1 MAKLRCRLC
10 GGKLV
15 NNRCTFCGLDNSCYD
30 RDRTYQKTFSD
41 QRRVERNAE
50 RGTPAQ
56 PVQQPVQPQ
65 PVQKQP
71 VQKQPVR
78 QGSVRPAMPAKTASD
93 PRSVYRKTGAPA
105 PKKSGWIAWITIL
118 IIILCAFISFLSS
131 GGFTLPDSFGSIT
144 SDGTYSDPSGESID
158 WDPYTGVTR
167 DIPADGETY
176 ETVLGTGAY
185 KTGIHLPEGVYEIES
200 YNPNS
205 KFHLSMR
212 LNYPNGFDKKMAK
225 SDGRDLGKLGGD
237 IMIHG
242 RSGTVGCFPV
252 GDIAIEEIF
261 TICRLAPARRIP
273 EKGTAAEGVVKEGG
287 QNASQGGF
295 YPRKVAV
302 AAWRGSV
309 YRGREICNVV
319 VNPVQYDA
327 AANKARAYSK
337 ITYKVR
343 FVPKAG
349 ARAMAGAPATKPVI
363 LPADNMLGNITM
375 NGASAKAGDM
385 AVKATGVAAGD
396 DTRDYLIISVDKYAE
411 AVDRFAEWKEL
422 LGFRV
427 HKVLKGSWNS
437 DAVKA
442 EVEKA
447 YAENPALYYLLIV
460 GDHDDVP
467 GQYMEHH
474 ADDGDFSVHYTDLY
488 YGCMDGEG
496 DIRRAINSGVFYVL
510 HRDHGLVDC
519 WENPYFS
526 VKHVD
531 MLQNGDLLPVVF
543 CVNCDNGAFQADCL
557 AERFLRKQG
566 GGAVAVIAAS
576 DISYSGYNDAL
587 ACGLFDAIWPE
598 PGLRPKFPGVNSL
611 GGETPAPTYE
621 LGQILDQ
628 AQVRVSET
636 FGSPDPSVSSNEKN
650 DSFCRIVTKEI
661 YHCFGDPSMQICTEM
676 PAPFSGV
683 SVTRGNGCVT
693 VGNGG
698 ETARITFVNRRTG
711 EVVSHIAPS
720 AVYTTADFE
729 DVDVCVS
736 GHNRIPYIDAGKLTG
751 IESVQT
757 DKAAADGDE
766 PMYDL
771 SGIRLYKEPQKGIYI
786 KGHKKTV
793 AGER

>member
-1 MAKLRCRLC
+1 MVVATCAEAYARTEVSHKGGVDAPQRTVQRTDDGITVAYTFAGNAPSACNDGDGGCVWRIEGFGLRDAP
-10 GGKLV
+10 GGYATPFRV
-15 NNRCTFCGLDNSCYD
+15 DAFVVPEGCTA
-30 RDRTYQKTFSD
+30 
-41 QRRVERNAE
+41 V
-50 RGTPAQ
+50 
-56 PVQQPVQPQ
+56 V
-65 PVQKQP
+65 
-71 VQKQPVR
+71 
-78 QGSVRPAMPAKTASD
+78 
-93 PRSVYRKTGAPA
+93 
-105 PKKSGWIAWITIL
+105 
-118 IIILCAFISFLSS
+118 
-131 GGFTLPDSFGSIT
+131 
-144 SDGTYSDPSGESID
+144 
-158 WDPYTGVTR
+158 
-167 DIPADGETY
+167 
-176 ETVLGTGAY
+176 ETVDSAFVDY
-185 KTGIHLPEGVYEIES
+185 
-200 YNPNS
+200 
-205 KFHLSMR
+205 
-212 LNYPNGFDKKMAK
+212 D
-225 SDGRDLGKLGGD
+225 
-237 IMIHG
+237 
-242 RSGTVGCFPV
+242 
-252 GDIAIEEIF
+252 
-261 TICRLAPARRIP
+261 CRLAPARRIP

-488 YGCMDGEG
+488 YGCMDGECDETPDIYRGRLSVSSPEEAATVVDKIIGYEKRPPTDAGFYERGVNCADYLDNDNGVADDYEDRRYVQTAEEIRAYMLGQGKDVERVYSTNYEITPKYWNRNYFSFGEPIPEDMLKPAFAWDGNEG

-757 DKAAADGDE
+757 DKAAADGDG

>member
-1 MAKLRCRLC
+1 MVVATCAEAYARTEVSHKGGVDAPQRTLQRTDDGITVAYTFAGNAPSACNDGDGGCVWRIEGFGLRDAP
-10 GGKLV
+10 GGYATPFRV
-15 NNRCTFCGLDNSCYD
+15 DAFAVPEGCTA
-30 RDRTYQKTFSD
+30 
-41 QRRVERNAE
+41 V
-50 RGTPAQ
+50 
-56 PVQQPVQPQ
+56 V
-65 PVQKQP
+65 
-71 VQKQPVR
+71 
-78 QGSVRPAMPAKTASD
+78 
-93 PRSVYRKTGAPA
+93 
-105 PKKSGWIAWITIL
+105 
-118 IIILCAFISFLSS
+118 
-131 GGFTLPDSFGSIT
+131 
-144 SDGTYSDPSGESID
+144 
-158 WDPYTGVTR
+158 
-167 DIPADGETY
+167 
-176 ETVLGTGAY
+176 ETVDSAFVDY
-185 KTGIHLPEGVYEIES
+185 
-200 YNPNS
+200 
-205 KFHLSMR
+205 
-212 LNYPNGFDKKMAK
+212 D
-225 SDGRDLGKLGGD
+225 
-237 IMIHG
+237 
-242 RSGTVGCFPV
+242 
-252 GDIAIEEIF
+252 
-261 TICRLAPARRIP
+261 CRLAPARRIP

-437 DAVKA
+437 NEVKA

-488 YGCMDGEG
+488 YGCMDGEGDKTPDIYRGRLSVSSPEEAATVVDKIIGYEKRPPTDAGFYERGVNCADYLDNDNGVADDYEDRRYVQTAEEIRAYMLGQGKDVERVYSTNYEITPKYWNRNWFSFGEPIPEDMLKPAFAWDGNEG

-587 ACGLFDAIWPE
+587 ACGLFDAIWPV

>member
-1 MAKLRCRLC
+1 MVVATCAEAYARTEVSHKGGVDAPQRTLQRTDDGITVAYTFAGNAPSACNDGDGGCVWRIDGFGLRDAP
-10 GGKLV
+10 GGYATPFRV
-15 NNRCTFCGLDNSCYD
+15 DAFAVPEGCTA
-30 RDRTYQKTFSD
+30 
-41 QRRVERNAE
+41 V
-50 RGTPAQ
+50 
-56 PVQQPVQPQ
+56 V
-65 PVQKQP
+65 
-71 VQKQPVR
+71 
-78 QGSVRPAMPAKTASD
+78 
-93 PRSVYRKTGAPA
+93 
-105 PKKSGWIAWITIL
+105 
-118 IIILCAFISFLSS
+118 
-131 GGFTLPDSFGSIT
+131 
-144 SDGTYSDPSGESID
+144 
-158 WDPYTGVTR
+158 
-167 DIPADGETY
+167 
-176 ETVLGTGAY
+176 ETVDSAFVDY
-185 KTGIHLPEGVYEIES
+185 
-200 YNPNS
+200 
-205 KFHLSMR
+205 
-212 LNYPNGFDKKMAK
+212 D
-225 SDGRDLGKLGGD
+225 
-237 IMIHG
+237 
-242 RSGTVGCFPV
+242 
-252 GDIAIEEIF
+252 
-261 TICRLAPARRIP
+261 CRLAPARRIP

-411 AVDRFAEWKEL
+411 AVDRFAAWKEL

-427 HKVLKGSWNS
+427 HKVLKGCWNS
-437 DAVKA
+437 DEVKA

-488 YGCMDGEG
+488 YGCMDGEGDETPDIYRGRLSVSSPEEAATVVDKIIGYEKTPPTDAGFYERGVNCADYLDNDNGVADDYEDRRYVQTAEEIRAYMLGQGKDVERVYSTNYEITPKYWNRNYFSFGEPIPEDMLKPAFAWDGNEG

>member
-1 MAKLRCRLC
+1 MVVATCAEAYARTEVSHKGGVDAPQRTVQRTDDGITVAYTFTGNVPSACNAGDGGCVWRIEGFGLRDAP
-10 GGKLV
+10 GGYA
-15 NNRCTFCGLDNSCYD
+15 TPF
-30 RDRTYQKTFSD
+30 
-41 QRRVERNAE
+41 RV
-50 RGTPAQ
+50 
-56 PVQQPVQPQ
+56 
-65 PVQKQP
+65 
-71 VQKQPVR
+71 
-78 QGSVRPAMPAKTASD
+78 D
-93 PRSVYRKTGAPA
+93 
-105 PKKSGWIAWITIL
+105 
-118 IIILCAFISFLSS
+118 AFA
-131 GGFTLPDSFGSIT
+131 
-144 SDGTYSDPSGESID
+144 
-158 WDPYTGVTR
+158 V
-167 DIPADGETY
+167 
-176 ETVLGTGAY
+176 
-185 KTGIHLPEGVYEIES
+185 PEGCTAVVEVVDSAFADY
-200 YNPNS
+200 
-205 KFHLSMR
+205 
-212 LNYPNGFDKKMAK
+212 
-225 SDGRDLGKLGGD
+225 
-237 IMIHG
+237 
-242 RSGTVGCFPV
+242 GCL
-252 GDIAIEEIF
+252 
-261 TICRLAPARRIP
+261 LAPARRIP
-273 EKGTAAEGVVKEGG
+273 EKGVAPEGVVG
-287 QNASQGGF
+287 QGGELAAQDGF
-295 YPRKVAV
+295 MSRRVV
-302 AAWRGSV
+302 AAARREAV
-309 YRGREICNVV
+309 YRGQAICNVV

-327 AANKARAYSK
+327 AARTARAYTR
-337 ITYKVR
+337 ITYRVR

-349 ARAMAGAPATKPVI
+349 ARAAGDVPAAKPEI
-363 LPADNMLGNITM
+363 LPSDNLPGNVTL
-375 NGASAKAGDM
+375 NWASAKGGGM
-385 AVKATGVAAGD
+385 AAREARPGADD

-411 AVDRFAEWKEL
+411 AVDRFAAWKEM

-427 HKVLKGSWNS
+427 HKVLKDGWSS
-437 DAVKA
+437 DEVKA
-442 EVEKA
+442 EVAKA
-447 YAENPALYYLLIV
+447 YAANPALYYLLIV

-496 DIRRAINSGVFYVL
+496 DETPDIYRGRLSVSSPEEAATVVDKIIGYEKTPPTDAGFYERGVNCADYLDNDNGVADDYEDRRYVQTAEEIRAYMLGQGKDVERVYSTNYEITPKYWNRNYFSFGEPIPEDMLKPAFAWDGNEGDIRRAINSGVFYVL

-531 MLQNGDLLPVVF
+531 ILQNGDLLPVVF

-587 ACGLFDAIWPE
+587 ACGLFDAIWPV

-636 FGSPDPSVSSNEKN
+636 FGSSDPSVSSNEKN

-661 YHCFGDPSMQICTEM
+661 YHCFGDPSMQIRTEM

>member
-1 MAKLRCRLC
+1 MVVATCAEAYARTEVSHKGGVDAPQRTLQRTDDGITVAYTFAGNAPSACNDGDGGCVWRIDGFGLRDAP
-10 GGKLV
+10 GGYATPFRV
-15 NNRCTFCGLDNSCYD
+15 DAFAVPEGCTA
-30 RDRTYQKTFSD
+30 
-41 QRRVERNAE
+41 V
-50 RGTPAQ
+50 
-56 PVQQPVQPQ
+56 V
-65 PVQKQP
+65 
-71 VQKQPVR
+71 
-78 QGSVRPAMPAKTASD
+78 
-93 PRSVYRKTGAPA
+93 
-105 PKKSGWIAWITIL
+105 
-118 IIILCAFISFLSS
+118 
-131 GGFTLPDSFGSIT
+131 
-144 SDGTYSDPSGESID
+144 
-158 WDPYTGVTR
+158 
-167 DIPADGETY
+167 
-176 ETVLGTGAY
+176 ETVDSAFVDY
-185 KTGIHLPEGVYEIES
+185 
-200 YNPNS
+200 
-205 KFHLSMR
+205 
-212 LNYPNGFDKKMAK
+212 D
-225 SDGRDLGKLGGD
+225 
-237 IMIHG
+237 
-242 RSGTVGCFPV
+242 
-252 GDIAIEEIF
+252 
-261 TICRLAPARRIP
+261 CRLAPARRIP

-349 ARAMAGAPATKPVI
+349 ARAMAGAPAAKPVI

-447 YAENPALYYLLIV
+447 YAENPALYYMLIV

-496 DIRRAINSGVFYVL
+496 DETPDIYRGRLSVSSPEEAATVVDKIIGYEKTPPTDAGFYERGVNCADYLDNDNGVADDYEDRRYVQTAEEIRAYMLGQGKDVERVYSTNYEITPKYWNRNYFSFGEPIPEDMLKPAFAWDGNEGDIRRAINSGMFYVL

-729 DVDVCVS
+729 DVDVCIS

-766 PMYDL
+766 LMYDL

>member
-1 MAKLRCRLC
+1 MVVATCAEAYARTEVSHKGGVDAPQRTLQRTDDGITVAYTFVGNAPSACNDGDGGCVWRIDGFGLRDAP
-10 GGKLV
+10 GGYATPFRV
-15 NNRCTFCGLDNSCYD
+15 DAFAVPEGCTA
-30 RDRTYQKTFSD
+30 
-41 QRRVERNAE
+41 V
-50 RGTPAQ
+50 
-56 PVQQPVQPQ
+56 V
-65 PVQKQP
+65 
-71 VQKQPVR
+71 
-78 QGSVRPAMPAKTASD
+78 
-93 PRSVYRKTGAPA
+93 
-105 PKKSGWIAWITIL
+105 
-118 IIILCAFISFLSS
+118 
-131 GGFTLPDSFGSIT
+131 
-144 SDGTYSDPSGESID
+144 
-158 WDPYTGVTR
+158 
-167 DIPADGETY
+167 
-176 ETVLGTGAY
+176 ETVDSAFVDY
-185 KTGIHLPEGVYEIES
+185 
-200 YNPNS
+200 
-205 KFHLSMR
+205 
-212 LNYPNGFDKKMAK
+212 D
-225 SDGRDLGKLGGD
+225 
-237 IMIHG
+237 
-242 RSGTVGCFPV
+242 
-252 GDIAIEEIF
+252 
-261 TICRLAPARRIP
+261 CRLAPARRIP

-302 AAWRGSV
+302 AAERGDI

-488 YGCMDGEG
+488 YGCMDGECDETPDIYRGRLSVSSPEEAATVVDKIIGYEKRPPTDAGFYERGVNCADYLDNDNGVADDYEDRRYVQTAEEIRAYMLGQGKDVERVYSTNYEITPKYWNRNYFSFGEPIPEDMLKPAFAWDGNEG

-757 DKAAADGDE
+757 DKAAADGDG

>member
-1 MAKLRCRLC
+1 MVVATCAEAYARTEVSHKGGVDAPQRTLQRTDDGITVAYTFAGNAPSACNDGDGGCVWRIEGFGLRDAP
-10 GGKLV
+10 GGYATPFRV
-15 NNRCTFCGLDNSCYD
+15 DAFAVPEGCTA
-30 RDRTYQKTFSD
+30 
-41 QRRVERNAE
+41 V
-50 RGTPAQ
+50 
-56 PVQQPVQPQ
+56 V
-65 PVQKQP
+65 
-71 VQKQPVR
+71 
-78 QGSVRPAMPAKTASD
+78 
-93 PRSVYRKTGAPA
+93 
-105 PKKSGWIAWITIL
+105 
-118 IIILCAFISFLSS
+118 
-131 GGFTLPDSFGSIT
+131 
-144 SDGTYSDPSGESID
+144 
-158 WDPYTGVTR
+158 
-167 DIPADGETY
+167 
-176 ETVLGTGAY
+176 ETVDSAFVDY
-185 KTGIHLPEGVYEIES
+185 
-200 YNPNS
+200 
-205 KFHLSMR
+205 
-212 LNYPNGFDKKMAK
+212 D
-225 SDGRDLGKLGGD
+225 
-237 IMIHG
+237 
-242 RSGTVGCFPV
+242 
-252 GDIAIEEIF
+252 
-261 TICRLAPARRIP
+261 CRLAPARRIP

-496 DIRRAINSGVFYVL
+496 DETPDIYRGRLSVSSPEEAATVVDKIIGYEKTPPTDAGFYERGVNCADYLDNDNGVADDYEDRRYVQTAEEIRAYMLGQGKDVERVYSTNYEITPKYWNRNYFSFGEPIPEDMLKPAFAWDGNEGDIRRAINSGVFYVL

-587 ACGLFDAIWPE
+587 ACGLFDAIWPV

-636 FGSPDPSVSSNEKN
+636 FGSSDPSVSSNEKN

-661 YHCFGDPSMQICTEM
+661 YHCFGDPSMQIRTEM

>member
-1 MAKLRCRLC
+1 MVVATCAEAYARTEVSHKGGVDAPQRTVQRTDDGITVAYMFTGNVPSACNDGDGGCVWRIDGFGLRDAP
-10 GGKLV
+10 GGYATPFRV
-15 NNRCTFCGLDNSCYD
+15 DAFAVPEGCTA
-30 RDRTYQKTFSD
+30 
-41 QRRVERNAE
+41 V
-50 RGTPAQ
+50 
-56 PVQQPVQPQ
+56 V
-65 PVQKQP
+65 
-71 VQKQPVR
+71 
-78 QGSVRPAMPAKTASD
+78 
-93 PRSVYRKTGAPA
+93 
-105 PKKSGWIAWITIL
+105 
-118 IIILCAFISFLSS
+118 
-131 GGFTLPDSFGSIT
+131 
-144 SDGTYSDPSGESID
+144 
-158 WDPYTGVTR
+158 
-167 DIPADGETY
+167 
-176 ETVLGTGAY
+176 ETVDSAFVDY
-185 KTGIHLPEGVYEIES
+185 
-200 YNPNS
+200 
-205 KFHLSMR
+205 
-212 LNYPNGFDKKMAK
+212 D
-225 SDGRDLGKLGGD
+225 
-237 IMIHG
+237 
-242 RSGTVGCFPV
+242 
-252 GDIAIEEIF
+252 
-261 TICRLAPARRIP
+261 CRLAPARRIP

-295 YPRKVAV
+295 FPRNV
-302 AAWRGSV
+302 AAAAGRVDV

-447 YAENPALYYLLIV
+447 YAGNPALYYLLIV

-488 YGCMDGEG
+488 YGCMDGECDETPDIYRGRLSVSSPEEAATVVDKIIGYEKRPPTDAGFYERGVNCADYLDNDNGVADDYEDRRYVQTAEEIRAYMLGQGKDVERVYSTNYEITPKYWNRNYFSFGEPIPEDMLKPAFAWDGNEG

-661 YHCFGDPSMQICTEM
+661 YHCFGDPSMQIRTEM

-757 DKAAADGDE
+757 DKAAADGDG

-786 KGHKKTV
+786 KDHKKTV

>member
-1 MAKLRCRLC
+1 MVVATCAEAYARTEVSHKGGVDAPQRTLQRTDDGITVAYTFAGNAPSACNDGDGGCVWRIDGFGLRDAP
-10 GGKLV
+10 GGYATPFRV
-15 NNRCTFCGLDNSCYD
+15 DAFAVPEGCTA
-30 RDRTYQKTFSD
+30 
-41 QRRVERNAE
+41 V
-50 RGTPAQ
+50 
-56 PVQQPVQPQ
+56 V
-65 PVQKQP
+65 
-71 VQKQPVR
+71 
-78 QGSVRPAMPAKTASD
+78 
-93 PRSVYRKTGAPA
+93 
-105 PKKSGWIAWITIL
+105 
-118 IIILCAFISFLSS
+118 
-131 GGFTLPDSFGSIT
+131 
-144 SDGTYSDPSGESID
+144 
-158 WDPYTGVTR
+158 
-167 DIPADGETY
+167 
-176 ETVLGTGAY
+176 ETVDSAFVDY
-185 KTGIHLPEGVYEIES
+185 
-200 YNPNS
+200 
-205 KFHLSMR
+205 
-212 LNYPNGFDKKMAK
+212 D
-225 SDGRDLGKLGGD
+225 
-237 IMIHG
+237 
-242 RSGTVGCFPV
+242 
-252 GDIAIEEIF
+252 
-261 TICRLAPARRIP
+261 CRLAPARRIP

-488 YGCMDGEG
+488 YGCMDGEGDETPDIYRGRLSVSSPEEAATVVDKIIGYEKRPPTDAGFYERGVNCADYLDNDNGVADDYEDRRYVQTAEEIRAYMLGQGKDVERVYSTNYEITPKYWNRNYFSFGEPIPEDMLKPAFAWDGNEG

-757 DKAAADGDE
+757 DKAAADGDG

>member
-1 MAKLRCRLC
+1 MVVATCAEAYARTEVSHKGGVDAPQRTVQRTDDGITVAYMFTGNVPSACNAGDGGCVWRIEGFGLRDAP
-10 GGKLV
+10 GGYATPFRV
-15 NNRCTFCGLDNSCYD
+15 DAFAVPEGCTA
-30 RDRTYQKTFSD
+30 
-41 QRRVERNAE
+41 V
-50 RGTPAQ
+50 
-56 PVQQPVQPQ
+56 V
-65 PVQKQP
+65 
-71 VQKQPVR
+71 
-78 QGSVRPAMPAKTASD
+78 
-93 PRSVYRKTGAPA
+93 
-105 PKKSGWIAWITIL
+105 
-118 IIILCAFISFLSS
+118 
-131 GGFTLPDSFGSIT
+131 
-144 SDGTYSDPSGESID
+144 
-158 WDPYTGVTR
+158 
-167 DIPADGETY
+167 
-176 ETVLGTGAY
+176 ETVDSAFVDY
-185 KTGIHLPEGVYEIES
+185 
-200 YNPNS
+200 
-205 KFHLSMR
+205 
-212 LNYPNGFDKKMAK
+212 D
-225 SDGRDLGKLGGD
+225 
-237 IMIHG
+237 
-242 RSGTVGCFPV
+242 
-252 GDIAIEEIF
+252 
-261 TICRLAPARRIP
+261 CRLAPARRIP

-349 ARAMAGAPATKPVI
+349 ARAMAGAPAAKPVI
-363 LPADNMLGNITM
+363 LPADNMLGNITV
-375 NGASAKAGDM
+375 NGASAKTNDM
-385 AVKATGVAAGD
+385 AVKAAGAAAGD

-411 AVDRFAEWKEL
+411 AVDRFAAWKEL

-437 DAVKA
+437 DDVKA

-447 YAENPALYYLLIV
+447 YAENPALYYMLIV

-488 YGCMDGEG
+488 YGCMDGEGDETPDIYRGRLSVSSPEEAATVVDKIIGYEKTPPTDAGFYERGVNCADYLDNDNGVADDYEDRRYVQTAEEIRAYMLGQGKDVERVYSTNYEITPKYWNRNYFSFGEPIPEDMLKPAFAWDGNEG

-611 GGETPAPTYE
+611 GGETPEPTYE

-757 DKAAADGDE
+757 DKAAADGDG

-793 AGER
+793 ADER

>member
-1 MAKLRCRLC
+1 MVVATCAEAYARTEVSHKGGVDAPQRTLQRTDDGITVAYTFAGNAPSACNDGDGGCVWRIDGFGLRDAP
-10 GGKLV
+10 GGYATPFRV
-15 NNRCTFCGLDNSCYD
+15 DAFAVPEGCTA
-30 RDRTYQKTFSD
+30 
-41 QRRVERNAE
+41 V
-50 RGTPAQ
+50 
-56 PVQQPVQPQ
+56 V
-65 PVQKQP
+65 
-71 VQKQPVR
+71 
-78 QGSVRPAMPAKTASD
+78 
-93 PRSVYRKTGAPA
+93 
-105 PKKSGWIAWITIL
+105 
-118 IIILCAFISFLSS
+118 
-131 GGFTLPDSFGSIT
+131 
-144 SDGTYSDPSGESID
+144 
-158 WDPYTGVTR
+158 
-167 DIPADGETY
+167 
-176 ETVLGTGAY
+176 ETVDSAFVDY
-185 KTGIHLPEGVYEIES
+185 
-200 YNPNS
+200 
-205 KFHLSMR
+205 
-212 LNYPNGFDKKMAK
+212 D
-225 SDGRDLGKLGGD
+225 
-237 IMIHG
+237 
-242 RSGTVGCFPV
+242 
-252 GDIAIEEIF
+252 
-261 TICRLAPARRIP
+261 CRLAPARRIP

-363 LPADNMLGNITM
+363 LPADNMLGNTTL

-496 DIRRAINSGVFYVL
+496 DETPDIYRGRLSVSSPDEAATVVDKIIGYEKRPPTDAGFYERGVNCADYLDNDNGVADDYEDRRYVQTAEEIRAYMLGQGKDVERVYSTNYEITPKYWNRNYFSFGEPIPEDMLKPAFAWDGNEGDIRRAINGGVFYVL

>member
-1 MAKLRCRLC
+1 MVVATCAEAYARTEVSHKGGVDAPQRTLQRTDDGITVAYTFAGNAPSACNDGDGGCVWRIDGFGLRDAP
-10 GGKLV
+10 GGYATPFRV
-15 NNRCTFCGLDNSCYD
+15 DAFAVPEGCT
-30 RDRTYQKTFSD
+30 T
-41 QRRVERNAE
+41 V
-50 RGTPAQ
+50 
-56 PVQQPVQPQ
+56 V
-65 PVQKQP
+65 
-71 VQKQPVR
+71 
-78 QGSVRPAMPAKTASD
+78 
-93 PRSVYRKTGAPA
+93 
-105 PKKSGWIAWITIL
+105 
-118 IIILCAFISFLSS
+118 
-131 GGFTLPDSFGSIT
+131 
-144 SDGTYSDPSGESID
+144 
-158 WDPYTGVTR
+158 
-167 DIPADGETY
+167 
-176 ETVLGTGAY
+176 ETVDSAFVDY
-185 KTGIHLPEGVYEIES
+185 
-200 YNPNS
+200 
-205 KFHLSMR
+205 
-212 LNYPNGFDKKMAK
+212 D
-225 SDGRDLGKLGGD
+225 
-237 IMIHG
+237 
-242 RSGTVGCFPV
+242 
-252 GDIAIEEIF
+252 
-261 TICRLAPARRIP
+261 CRLAPARRIP

-363 LPADNMLGNITM
+363 LPADNMLGNITL

-488 YGCMDGEG
+488 YGCMDGEGDETPDIYRGRLSVSSPEEAATVVDKIIGYEKRPPTDAGFYERGVNCADYLDNDNGVADDYEDRRYVQTAEEIRAYMLGQGKDVERVYSTNYEITPKYWNRNYFSFGEPIPEDMLKPAFAWDGNEG

-621 LGQILDQ
+621 FGQILDQ

-661 YHCFGDPSMQICTEM
+661 YHCFGDPSLQIRTEM

-757 DKAAADGDE
+757 DKAAADGDG

>member
-1 MAKLRCRLC
+1 MVVATCAEAYARTEVSHKGGVDAPQRTVQRTDDGITVAYTFAGNAPSACNDGDGGCVWRIDGFGLRDAP
-10 GGKLV
+10 GGYATPFRV
-15 NNRCTFCGLDNSCYD
+15 DAFAVPEGCTA
-30 RDRTYQKTFSD
+30 
-41 QRRVERNAE
+41 V
-50 RGTPAQ
+50 
-56 PVQQPVQPQ
+56 V
-65 PVQKQP
+65 
-71 VQKQPVR
+71 
-78 QGSVRPAMPAKTASD
+78 
-93 PRSVYRKTGAPA
+93 
-105 PKKSGWIAWITIL
+105 
-118 IIILCAFISFLSS
+118 
-131 GGFTLPDSFGSIT
+131 
-144 SDGTYSDPSGESID
+144 
-158 WDPYTGVTR
+158 
-167 DIPADGETY
+167 
-176 ETVLGTGAY
+176 ETVDSAFVDY
-185 KTGIHLPEGVYEIES
+185 
-200 YNPNS
+200 
-205 KFHLSMR
+205 
-212 LNYPNGFDKKMAK
+212 D
-225 SDGRDLGKLGGD
+225 
-237 IMIHG
+237 
-242 RSGTVGCFPV
+242 
-252 GDIAIEEIF
+252 
-261 TICRLAPARRIP
+261 CRLAPARRIP

-309 YRGREICNVV
+309 YRGWEICNVV

-488 YGCMDGEG
+488 YGCMDGECDETPDIYRGRLSVSSPEEAATVVDKIIGYEKTPPTDAGFYERGVNCADYLDNDNGVADDYEDRRYVQTAEEIRAYMLGQGKDVERVYSTNYEVTPKYWNRNYFSFGEPIPEDMLKPAFAWDGNEG

-661 YHCFGDPSMQICTEM
+661 YHCFGDPSLQIRTEM

>member
-1 MAKLRCRLC
+1 MVVATCAEAYARTEVSHKGGVDAPQRTVQRTDDGITVAYTFTGNGPSACNARDGGCVWRIEGFGLRDAP
-10 GGKLV
+10 GGYATPFRV
-15 NNRCTFCGLDNSCYD
+15 DAFAVPEGCT
-30 RDRTYQKTFSD
+30 T
-41 QRRVERNAE
+41 V
-50 RGTPAQ
+50 
-56 PVQQPVQPQ
+56 V
-65 PVQKQP
+65 
-71 VQKQPVR
+71 
-78 QGSVRPAMPAKTASD
+78 
-93 PRSVYRKTGAPA
+93 
-105 PKKSGWIAWITIL
+105 
-118 IIILCAFISFLSS
+118 
-131 GGFTLPDSFGSIT
+131 
-144 SDGTYSDPSGESID
+144 
-158 WDPYTGVTR
+158 
-167 DIPADGETY
+167 
-176 ETVLGTGAY
+176 ETVDSAFVDY
-185 KTGIHLPEGVYEIES
+185 
-200 YNPNS
+200 
-205 KFHLSMR
+205 
-212 LNYPNGFDKKMAK
+212 D
-225 SDGRDLGKLGGD
+225 
-237 IMIHG
+237 
-242 RSGTVGCFPV
+242 
-252 GDIAIEEIF
+252 
-261 TICRLAPARRIP
+261 CRLAPARRIP

-295 YPRKVAV
+295 FPRNV
-302 AAWRGSV
+302 AAAAGRVDV

-327 AANKARAYSK
+327 AASKARAYSK

-447 YAENPALYYLLIV
+447 FAENPALYYLLIV

-488 YGCMDGEG
+488 YGCMDGEGDETPDIYRGRLSVSSPEEAATVVDKIIGYEKRPPTDAGFYERGVNCADYLDNDNGVADDYEDRRYVQTAEEIRAYMLGQGKDVERVYSTNYEITPKYWNRNYFSFGEPIPEDMLKPAFAWDGNEG

-683 SVTRGNGCVT
+683 SITRGNGCVT

>member
-1 MAKLRCRLC
+1 MVVATCAEAYARTEVSPKGGVDAPQRTLQRTDDGITVAYTFAGNAPSACNAGDGGCVWRIEGFGLRDAP
-10 GGKLV
+10 GGYATPFRV
-15 NNRCTFCGLDNSCYD
+15 DAFAVPEGCTA
-30 RDRTYQKTFSD
+30 
-41 QRRVERNAE
+41 V
-50 RGTPAQ
+50 
-56 PVQQPVQPQ
+56 V
-65 PVQKQP
+65 
-71 VQKQPVR
+71 
-78 QGSVRPAMPAKTASD
+78 
-93 PRSVYRKTGAPA
+93 
-105 PKKSGWIAWITIL
+105 
-118 IIILCAFISFLSS
+118 
-131 GGFTLPDSFGSIT
+131 
-144 SDGTYSDPSGESID
+144 
-158 WDPYTGVTR
+158 
-167 DIPADGETY
+167 
-176 ETVLGTGAY
+176 ETVDSAFVDY
-185 KTGIHLPEGVYEIES
+185 
-200 YNPNS
+200 
-205 KFHLSMR
+205 
-212 LNYPNGFDKKMAK
+212 D
-225 SDGRDLGKLGGD
+225 
-237 IMIHG
+237 
-242 RSGTVGCFPV
+242 
-252 GDIAIEEIF
+252 
-261 TICRLAPARRIP
+261 CRLAPARRIP

-327 AANKARAYSK
+327 AANKARAYTK
-337 ITYKVR
+337 ITYRVR

-488 YGCMDGEG
+488 YGCMDGECDETPDIYRGRLSVSSPEEAATVVDKIIGYEKTPPTDAGFYERGVNCADYLDNDNGVADDYEDRRYVQTAEEIRAYMLGQGKDVERVYSTNYEITPKYWNRNYFSFGEPIPEDMLKPAFAWDGNEG

-611 GGETPAPTYE
+611 GCETPAPTYE

-661 YHCFGDPSMQICTEM
+661 YHCFGDPSLQIRTEM

-757 DKAAADGDE
+757 DKAAADGDG

>member
-1 MAKLRCRLC
+1 MVVATCAEAYARTEVSHKGGVDAPQRTLQRTDDGITVAYTFAGNAPSACNVGDGGCVWRIEGFGLRDAP
-10 GGKLV
+10 GGYATPFRV
-15 NNRCTFCGLDNSCYD
+15 DAFAVPEGCTA
-30 RDRTYQKTFSD
+30 
-41 QRRVERNAE
+41 V
-50 RGTPAQ
+50 
-56 PVQQPVQPQ
+56 V
-65 PVQKQP
+65 
-71 VQKQPVR
+71 
-78 QGSVRPAMPAKTASD
+78 
-93 PRSVYRKTGAPA
+93 
-105 PKKSGWIAWITIL
+105 
-118 IIILCAFISFLSS
+118 
-131 GGFTLPDSFGSIT
+131 
-144 SDGTYSDPSGESID
+144 
-158 WDPYTGVTR
+158 
-167 DIPADGETY
+167 
-176 ETVLGTGAY
+176 ETVDSAFVDY
-185 KTGIHLPEGVYEIES
+185 
-200 YNPNS
+200 
-205 KFHLSMR
+205 
-212 LNYPNGFDKKMAK
+212 D
-225 SDGRDLGKLGGD
+225 
-237 IMIHG
+237 
-242 RSGTVGCFPV
+242 
-252 GDIAIEEIF
+252 
-261 TICRLAPARRIP
+261 CRLAPARRIP
-273 EKGTAAEGVVKEGG
+273 EKGTAAEGVVKESG

-295 YPRKVAV
+295 FPRNV
-302 AAWRGSV
+302 AAAAGRVDV

-349 ARAMAGAPATKPVI
+349 ARATAGAPATKPVI
-363 LPADNMLGNITM
+363 QPADNMLGNITM

-385 AVKATGVAAGD
+385 AVKAAGAAAGD

-411 AVDRFAEWKEL
+411 AVDRFAAWKEL

-488 YGCMDGEG
+488 YGCMDGEGDETPDIYRGRLSVSSPEEAATVVDKIIGYEKRPPTDAGFYERGVNCADYLDNDNGVADDYEDRRYVQTAEEIRAYMLGQGKDVERVYSTNYEITPKYWNRNYFSFGEPIPEDMLKPAFAWDGNEG

-661 YHCFGDPSMQICTEM
+661 YHCFGDPSMQIRTEM

>member
-1 MAKLRCRLC
+1 MVVATCAEAYARTEVSHKGGVDAPQRTLQRTDDGITVAYTFAGNAPSACNDGDGGCVWRIEGFGLRDAP
-10 GGKLV
+10 GGYATPFRV
-15 NNRCTFCGLDNSCYD
+15 DAFAVPEGCTA
-30 RDRTYQKTFSD
+30 
-41 QRRVERNAE
+41 V
-50 RGTPAQ
+50 
-56 PVQQPVQPQ
+56 V
-65 PVQKQP
+65 
-71 VQKQPVR
+71 
-78 QGSVRPAMPAKTASD
+78 
-93 PRSVYRKTGAPA
+93 
-105 PKKSGWIAWITIL
+105 
-118 IIILCAFISFLSS
+118 
-131 GGFTLPDSFGSIT
+131 
-144 SDGTYSDPSGESID
+144 
-158 WDPYTGVTR
+158 
-167 DIPADGETY
+167 
-176 ETVLGTGAY
+176 ETVDSAFVDY
-185 KTGIHLPEGVYEIES
+185 
-200 YNPNS
+200 
-205 KFHLSMR
+205 
-212 LNYPNGFDKKMAK
+212 D
-225 SDGRDLGKLGGD
+225 
-237 IMIHG
+237 
-242 RSGTVGCFPV
+242 
-252 GDIAIEEIF
+252 
-261 TICRLAPARRIP
+261 CRLAPARRIP

-488 YGCMDGEG
+488 YGCMDGECDETPDIYRGRLSVSSPEEAATVVDKIIGYEKRPPTDAGFYERGVNCADYLDNDNGVADDYEDRRYVQTAEEIRAYMLGQGKDVERVYSTNYEITPKYWNRNYFSFGEPIPEDMLKPAFAWDGNEG

-711 EVVSHIAPS
+711 EVVSHVAPS

>member
-1 MAKLRCRLC
+1 MVVATCAEAYARTEVSHKGGVDAPQRTVQRTDDGITVAYMFTGNVPSACNAGDGGCVWRIEGFGLRDAP
-10 GGKLV
+10 GGYATPFRV
-15 NNRCTFCGLDNSCYD
+15 DAFAVPEGCTA
-30 RDRTYQKTFSD
+30 
-41 QRRVERNAE
+41 V
-50 RGTPAQ
+50 
-56 PVQQPVQPQ
+56 V
-65 PVQKQP
+65 
-71 VQKQPVR
+71 
-78 QGSVRPAMPAKTASD
+78 
-93 PRSVYRKTGAPA
+93 
-105 PKKSGWIAWITIL
+105 
-118 IIILCAFISFLSS
+118 
-131 GGFTLPDSFGSIT
+131 
-144 SDGTYSDPSGESID
+144 
-158 WDPYTGVTR
+158 
-167 DIPADGETY
+167 
-176 ETVLGTGAY
+176 ETVDSAFVDY
-185 KTGIHLPEGVYEIES
+185 
-200 YNPNS
+200 
-205 KFHLSMR
+205 
-212 LNYPNGFDKKMAK
+212 D
-225 SDGRDLGKLGGD
+225 
-237 IMIHG
+237 
-242 RSGTVGCFPV
+242 
-252 GDIAIEEIF
+252 
-261 TICRLAPARRIP
+261 CRLAPARRIP

-385 AVKATGVAAGD
+385 AVKAAGAAAGD

-488 YGCMDGEG
+488 YGCMDGECDETPDIYRGRLSVSSPEEAATVVDKIIGYEKRPPTDAGFYERGVNCADYLDNDNGVADDYEDRRYVQTAEEIRAYMLGQGKDVERVYSTNYEITPKYWNRNYFSFGEPIPEDMLKPAFAWDGNEG

>member
-1 MAKLRCRLC
+1 MVVATCAEAYARTEVSHKGGVDAPQRTVQRTDDGITVAYMFTGNVPSACNVGDGGCVWRIDGFGLRDAP
-10 GGKLV
+10 GGYATPFRV
-15 NNRCTFCGLDNSCYD
+15 DAFAVPEGCTA
-30 RDRTYQKTFSD
+30 
-41 QRRVERNAE
+41 V
-50 RGTPAQ
+50 
-56 PVQQPVQPQ
+56 V
-65 PVQKQP
+65 
-71 VQKQPVR
+71 
-78 QGSVRPAMPAKTASD
+78 
-93 PRSVYRKTGAPA
+93 
-105 PKKSGWIAWITIL
+105 
-118 IIILCAFISFLSS
+118 
-131 GGFTLPDSFGSIT
+131 
-144 SDGTYSDPSGESID
+144 
-158 WDPYTGVTR
+158 
-167 DIPADGETY
+167 
-176 ETVLGTGAY
+176 ETVDSAFVDY
-185 KTGIHLPEGVYEIES
+185 
-200 YNPNS
+200 
-205 KFHLSMR
+205 
-212 LNYPNGFDKKMAK
+212 D
-225 SDGRDLGKLGGD
+225 
-237 IMIHG
+237 
-242 RSGTVGCFPV
+242 
-252 GDIAIEEIF
+252 
-261 TICRLAPARRIP
+261 CRLAPARRIP

-327 AANKARAYSK
+327 AANKARAYTK
-337 ITYKVR
+337 ITYRVR

-349 ARAMAGAPATKPVI
+349 ARAMVGAPAAKPVI

-375 NGASAKAGDM
+375 NGASAKTNDM

-411 AVDRFAEWKEL
+411 AVDRFAAWKEL

-437 DAVKA
+437 DEVKA

-488 YGCMDGEG
+488 YGCMDGEDDETPDIYRGRLSVSSSEEAATVVDKIIGYEKTPPTDAGFYERGVNCADYLDNDNGVADDYEDRRYVQTAEEIRAYMLGQGKDVERVYSTNYEITPKYWNRNYFSFGEPIPEDMLKPAFAWDGNEG

-598 PGLRPKFPGVNSL
+598 PGLRPRFPGVNSL

-628 AQVRVSET
+628 AQMRVSET

>member
-1 MAKLRCRLC
+1 MVVATCAEAYARTEVSHKGGVDAPQRTVQRTDDGITVAYMFTGNVPSACNAGDGGCVWRIEGFGLRDAP
-10 GGKLV
+10 GGYATPFRV
-15 NNRCTFCGLDNSCYD
+15 DAFAVPEGCTA
-30 RDRTYQKTFSD
+30 
-41 QRRVERNAE
+41 V
-50 RGTPAQ
+50 
-56 PVQQPVQPQ
+56 V
-65 PVQKQP
+65 
-71 VQKQPVR
+71 
-78 QGSVRPAMPAKTASD
+78 
-93 PRSVYRKTGAPA
+93 
-105 PKKSGWIAWITIL
+105 
-118 IIILCAFISFLSS
+118 
-131 GGFTLPDSFGSIT
+131 
-144 SDGTYSDPSGESID
+144 
-158 WDPYTGVTR
+158 
-167 DIPADGETY
+167 
-176 ETVLGTGAY
+176 ETVDSAFVDY
-185 KTGIHLPEGVYEIES
+185 
-200 YNPNS
+200 
-205 KFHLSMR
+205 
-212 LNYPNGFDKKMAK
+212 D
-225 SDGRDLGKLGGD
+225 
-237 IMIHG
+237 
-242 RSGTVGCFPV
+242 
-252 GDIAIEEIF
+252 
-261 TICRLAPARRIP
+261 CRLAPARRIP

-375 NGASAKAGDM
+375 NGASAKAGNM

-488 YGCMDGEG
+488 YGCMDGECDETPDIYRGRLSVSSSEEAATVVDKIIGYEKTPPTDAGFYERGVNCADYLDNDNGVADDYEDRRYVQTAEEIRAYMLGQGKDVERVYSTNYEITPKYWNRNYFSFGEPIPEDMLKPAFAWDGNEG
-496 DIRRAINSGVFYVL
+496 DIRAAINSGVFYVL

>member
-1 MAKLRCRLC
+1 MVVATCAEAYARTEVSHKGGVDAPQRTVQRTDDGITVAYTFAGNAPSACNDGDGGCVWRIDGFGLRDAP
-10 GGKLV
+10 GGYATPFRV
-15 NNRCTFCGLDNSCYD
+15 DAFAVPEGCTA
-30 RDRTYQKTFSD
+30 
-41 QRRVERNAE
+41 V
-50 RGTPAQ
+50 
-56 PVQQPVQPQ
+56 V
-65 PVQKQP
+65 
-71 VQKQPVR
+71 
-78 QGSVRPAMPAKTASD
+78 
-93 PRSVYRKTGAPA
+93 
-105 PKKSGWIAWITIL
+105 
-118 IIILCAFISFLSS
+118 
-131 GGFTLPDSFGSIT
+131 
-144 SDGTYSDPSGESID
+144 
-158 WDPYTGVTR
+158 
-167 DIPADGETY
+167 
-176 ETVLGTGAY
+176 ETVDSAFVDY
-185 KTGIHLPEGVYEIES
+185 
-200 YNPNS
+200 
-205 KFHLSMR
+205 
-212 LNYPNGFDKKMAK
+212 D
-225 SDGRDLGKLGGD
+225 
-237 IMIHG
+237 
-242 RSGTVGCFPV
+242 
-252 GDIAIEEIF
+252 
-261 TICRLAPARRIP
+261 CRLAPARRIP

-309 YRGREICNVV
+309 YRGWEICNVV

-488 YGCMDGEG
+488 YGCMDGECDETPDIYRGRLSVSSPEEAATVVDKIIGYEKTPPTDAGFYERGVNCADYLDNDNGVADDYEDRRYVQTAEEIRAYMLGQGKDVERVYSTNYEITPKYWNRNYFSFGEPIPEDMLKPAFAWDGNEG

-587 ACGLFDAIWPE
+587 ACGLFDAIWPV

-636 FGSPDPSVSSNEKN
+636 FGSSDPSVSSNEKN

-661 YHCFGDPSMQICTEM
+661 YHCFGDPSMQIRTEM

-757 DKAAADGDE
+757 DKAAADGDG

-786 KGHKKTV
+786 KGHKKTA

>member
-1 MAKLRCRLC
+1 MKRVYGISKLLVSALVVATCAEAYARTEVSHK
-10 GGKLV
+10 GGVDAPQRTLQRTDDGITV
-15 NNRCTFCGLDNSCYD
+15 AYMFTGNVPSACNDGDGGCVWRIDGFGLRDAPGGYATPFRVDAFAVPEGCTA
-30 RDRTYQKTFSD
+30 
-41 QRRVERNAE
+41 V
-50 RGTPAQ
+50 
-56 PVQQPVQPQ
+56 V
-65 PVQKQP
+65 
-71 VQKQPVR
+71 
-78 QGSVRPAMPAKTASD
+78 
-93 PRSVYRKTGAPA
+93 
-105 PKKSGWIAWITIL
+105 
-118 IIILCAFISFLSS
+118 
-131 GGFTLPDSFGSIT
+131 
-144 SDGTYSDPSGESID
+144 
-158 WDPYTGVTR
+158 
-167 DIPADGETY
+167 
-176 ETVLGTGAY
+176 ETVDSAFVDY
-185 KTGIHLPEGVYEIES
+185 
-200 YNPNS
+200 
-205 KFHLSMR
+205 
-212 LNYPNGFDKKMAK
+212 D
-225 SDGRDLGKLGGD
+225 
-237 IMIHG
+237 
-242 RSGTVGCFPV
+242 
-252 GDIAIEEIF
+252 
-261 TICRLAPARRIP
+261 CRLAPARRIP

-295 YPRKVAV
+295 YPRKVA
-302 AAWRGSV
+302 AAAGRVDV

-488 YGCMDGEG
+488 YGCMDGECDETPDIYRGRLSVSSPEEAATVVDKIIGYEKRPPTDAGFYERGVNCADYLDNDNGVADDYEDRRYVQTAEEIRAYMLGQGKDVERVYSTNYEITPKYWNRNYFSFGEPIPEDMLKPAFAWDGNEG

-526 VKHVD
+526 VKHVN

-757 DKAAADGDE
+757 DKAAADGDG

>member
-1 MAKLRCRLC
+1 MVVATCAEAYARTEVSHKGGVDAPQRTVQRTDDGITVAYTFAGNAPSACNAGDGGCVWRIEGFGLRDAP
-10 GGKLV
+10 GGYATPFRV
-15 NNRCTFCGLDNSCYD
+15 DAFAVPEGCTA
-30 RDRTYQKTFSD
+30 
-41 QRRVERNAE
+41 V
-50 RGTPAQ
+50 
-56 PVQQPVQPQ
+56 V
-65 PVQKQP
+65 
-71 VQKQPVR
+71 
-78 QGSVRPAMPAKTASD
+78 
-93 PRSVYRKTGAPA
+93 
-105 PKKSGWIAWITIL
+105 
-118 IIILCAFISFLSS
+118 
-131 GGFTLPDSFGSIT
+131 
-144 SDGTYSDPSGESID
+144 
-158 WDPYTGVTR
+158 
-167 DIPADGETY
+167 
-176 ETVLGTGAY
+176 ETVDSAFVDY
-185 KTGIHLPEGVYEIES
+185 
-200 YNPNS
+200 
-205 KFHLSMR
+205 
-212 LNYPNGFDKKMAK
+212 D
-225 SDGRDLGKLGGD
+225 
-237 IMIHG
+237 
-242 RSGTVGCFPV
+242 
-252 GDIAIEEIF
+252 
-261 TICRLAPARRIP
+261 CRLAPARRIP

-295 YPRKVAV
+295 FPRNV
-302 AAWRGSV
+302 AAAAGRVDV

-411 AVDRFAEWKEL
+411 AVDRFAAWKEL

-488 YGCMDGEG
+488 YGCMDGECDETPDIYRGRLSVSSPEEAATVVDKIIGYEKRPPTDAGFYERGVNCADYLDNDNGVADDYEDRRYVQTAEEIRAYMLGQGKDVERVYSTNYEITPKYWNRNYFSFGEPIPEDMLKPAFAWDGNEG

-683 SVTRGNGCVT
+683 SITRGNGCVT

-757 DKAAADGDE
+757 DKAAADGDG

>member
-1 MAKLRCRLC
+1 MVVATCAEAYARTEVSHKGGVDAPQRTLQRTDDGITVAYMFTGNAPSACNAGDGGCVWRIEGFGLRDAP
-10 GGKLV
+10 GGYATPFRV
-15 NNRCTFCGLDNSCYD
+15 DAFAVPEGCT
-30 RDRTYQKTFSD
+30 T
-41 QRRVERNAE
+41 V
-50 RGTPAQ
+50 
-56 PVQQPVQPQ
+56 V
-65 PVQKQP
+65 
-71 VQKQPVR
+71 
-78 QGSVRPAMPAKTASD
+78 
-93 PRSVYRKTGAPA
+93 
-105 PKKSGWIAWITIL
+105 
-118 IIILCAFISFLSS
+118 
-131 GGFTLPDSFGSIT
+131 
-144 SDGTYSDPSGESID
+144 
-158 WDPYTGVTR
+158 
-167 DIPADGETY
+167 
-176 ETVLGTGAY
+176 ETVDSAFVDY
-185 KTGIHLPEGVYEIES
+185 
-200 YNPNS
+200 
-205 KFHLSMR
+205 
-212 LNYPNGFDKKMAK
+212 D
-225 SDGRDLGKLGGD
+225 
-237 IMIHG
+237 
-242 RSGTVGCFPV
+242 
-252 GDIAIEEIF
+252 
-261 TICRLAPARRIP
+261 CRLAPARRIP

-349 ARAMAGAPATKPVI
+349 ARAMAGAPAAKPVI

-385 AVKATGVAAGD
+385 AVKATGAAAGD

-488 YGCMDGEG
+488 YGCMDGECDETPDIYRGRLSVSSPEEAATVVDKIIGYEKRPPTDAGFYERGVNCADYLDNDNGVADDYEDRRYVQTAEEIRAYMLGQGKDVERVYSTNYEITPKYWNRNYFSFGEPIPEDMLKPAFAWDGNEG

>member
-1 MAKLRCRLC
+1 MVVATCAEAYARTEVSHKGGVDAPQRTVQRTDDGITVAYTFAGNAPSACNDGDGGCVWRIDGFGLRDAP
-10 GGKLV
+10 GGYATPFRV
-15 NNRCTFCGLDNSCYD
+15 DAFAVPEGCTA
-30 RDRTYQKTFSD
+30 
-41 QRRVERNAE
+41 V
-50 RGTPAQ
+50 
-56 PVQQPVQPQ
+56 V
-65 PVQKQP
+65 
-71 VQKQPVR
+71 
-78 QGSVRPAMPAKTASD
+78 
-93 PRSVYRKTGAPA
+93 
-105 PKKSGWIAWITIL
+105 
-118 IIILCAFISFLSS
+118 
-131 GGFTLPDSFGSIT
+131 
-144 SDGTYSDPSGESID
+144 
-158 WDPYTGVTR
+158 
-167 DIPADGETY
+167 
-176 ETVLGTGAY
+176 ETVDSAFVDY
-185 KTGIHLPEGVYEIES
+185 
-200 YNPNS
+200 
-205 KFHLSMR
+205 
-212 LNYPNGFDKKMAK
+212 D
-225 SDGRDLGKLGGD
+225 
-237 IMIHG
+237 
-242 RSGTVGCFPV
+242 
-252 GDIAIEEIF
+252 
-261 TICRLAPARRIP
+261 CRLAPARRIP
-273 EKGTAAEGVVKEGG
+273 EKGTAAEGVVKESG

-349 ARAMAGAPATKPVI
+349 ARAMAGTPATKPVI

-488 YGCMDGEG
+488 YGCMDGEGDETPDIYRGRLSVSSPEEAATVVDKIIGYEKTPPTDAGFYERGVNCADYLDNDNGVADDYEDRRYVQTAEEIRAYMLGQGKDVERVYSTNYEITPKYWNRNYFSFGEPIPEDMLKPAFAWDGNEG

-757 DKAAADGDE
+757 DKAAADGDG

>member
-1 MAKLRCRLC
+1 MVVATCAEAYARTEVSHKGGVDAPQRTVQRTDDGITVAYTFAGNAPSACNDGDGGCVWRIEGFGLRDAP
-10 GGKLV
+10 GGYATPFRV
-15 NNRCTFCGLDNSCYD
+15 DAFAVPEGCTA
-30 RDRTYQKTFSD
+30 
-41 QRRVERNAE
+41 V
-50 RGTPAQ
+50 
-56 PVQQPVQPQ
+56 V
-65 PVQKQP
+65 
-71 VQKQPVR
+71 
-78 QGSVRPAMPAKTASD
+78 
-93 PRSVYRKTGAPA
+93 
-105 PKKSGWIAWITIL
+105 
-118 IIILCAFISFLSS
+118 
-131 GGFTLPDSFGSIT
+131 
-144 SDGTYSDPSGESID
+144 
-158 WDPYTGVTR
+158 
-167 DIPADGETY
+167 
-176 ETVLGTGAY
+176 ETVDSAFVDY
-185 KTGIHLPEGVYEIES
+185 
-200 YNPNS
+200 
-205 KFHLSMR
+205 
-212 LNYPNGFDKKMAK
+212 D
-225 SDGRDLGKLGGD
+225 
-237 IMIHG
+237 
-242 RSGTVGCFPV
+242 
-252 GDIAIEEIF
+252 
-261 TICRLAPARRIP
+261 CRLAPARRIP

-327 AANKARAYSK
+327 AANKARAYSR

-411 AVDRFAEWKEL
+411 AVDRFAAWKEL

-488 YGCMDGEG
+488 YGCMDGEGDETPDIYRGRLSVSSPEEAATVVDKIIGYEKRPPTDAGFYERGVNCADYLDNDNGVADDYEDRRYVQTAEEIRAYMLGQGKDVERVYSTNYEITPKYWNRNYFSFGEPIPEDMLKPAFAWDGNEG

-661 YHCFGDPSMQICTEM
+661 YHCFGDPSMQIRTEM

>member
-1 MAKLRCRLC
+1 MKRVYGISKLLVAALVVATCAEAYARTEVSHK
-10 GGKLV
+10 GGVDAPQRTLQRTDDGITV
-15 NNRCTFCGLDNSCYD
+15 AYTFAGNAPSACNDGDGGCVWRIDGFGLRDAPGGYATPFRVDAFAVPEGCTA
-30 RDRTYQKTFSD
+30 
-41 QRRVERNAE
+41 V
-50 RGTPAQ
+50 
-56 PVQQPVQPQ
+56 V
-65 PVQKQP
+65 
-71 VQKQPVR
+71 
-78 QGSVRPAMPAKTASD
+78 
-93 PRSVYRKTGAPA
+93 
-105 PKKSGWIAWITIL
+105 
-118 IIILCAFISFLSS
+118 
-131 GGFTLPDSFGSIT
+131 
-144 SDGTYSDPSGESID
+144 
-158 WDPYTGVTR
+158 
-167 DIPADGETY
+167 
-176 ETVLGTGAY
+176 ETVDSAFVDY
-185 KTGIHLPEGVYEIES
+185 
-200 YNPNS
+200 
-205 KFHLSMR
+205 
-212 LNYPNGFDKKMAK
+212 D
-225 SDGRDLGKLGGD
+225 
-237 IMIHG
+237 
-242 RSGTVGCFPV
+242 
-252 GDIAIEEIF
+252 
-261 TICRLAPARRIP
+261 CRLAPARRIP

-349 ARAMAGAPATKPVI
+349 ARTAAGAPAAKPVV
-363 LPADNMLGNITM
+363 LPGDNMLGNITM

-488 YGCMDGEG
+488 YGCMDGECDETPDIYRGRLSVSSPEEAATVVDKIIGYEKRPPTDAGFYERGVNCADYLDNDNGVADDYEDRRYGQTAEEIRAYMLGQGKDVDRVYSTNYEITPKYWNRNYFSFGEPIPEDMLKPAFAWDGNEG

-736 GHNRIPYIDAGKLTG
+736 GHNRIPFIDAGKLTG

-757 DKAAADGDE
+757 DKAAADGDG

-771 SGIRLYKEPQKGIYI
+771 LGIRLYKEPQKGIYI

>member
-1 MAKLRCRLC
+1 MVVATCAEAYARTEVSHKGGVDAPQRTVQRTDDGITVAFMFAGNAPSACNDGDGGCVWRIEGFGLRDAP
-10 GGKLV
+10 GGYATPFRV
-15 NNRCTFCGLDNSCYD
+15 DAFAVPEGCTA
-30 RDRTYQKTFSD
+30 
-41 QRRVERNAE
+41 V
-50 RGTPAQ
+50 
-56 PVQQPVQPQ
+56 V
-65 PVQKQP
+65 
-71 VQKQPVR
+71 
-78 QGSVRPAMPAKTASD
+78 
-93 PRSVYRKTGAPA
+93 
-105 PKKSGWIAWITIL
+105 
-118 IIILCAFISFLSS
+118 
-131 GGFTLPDSFGSIT
+131 
-144 SDGTYSDPSGESID
+144 
-158 WDPYTGVTR
+158 
-167 DIPADGETY
+167 
-176 ETVLGTGAY
+176 ETVDSAFVDY
-185 KTGIHLPEGVYEIES
+185 
-200 YNPNS
+200 
-205 KFHLSMR
+205 
-212 LNYPNGFDKKMAK
+212 D
-225 SDGRDLGKLGGD
+225 
-237 IMIHG
+237 
-242 RSGTVGCFPV
+242 
-252 GDIAIEEIF
+252 
-261 TICRLAPARRIP
+261 CRLAPARRIP

-488 YGCMDGEG
+488 YGCMDGEGDETPDIYRGRLSVSSPEEAATVVDKIIGYEKTPPADAGFYERGVNCADYLDNDNGVADDYEDRRYVQTAEEIRAYMLGQGKDVERVYSTNYEITPKYWNRNYFSFGEPIPEDMLKPAFAWDGNEG

-757 DKAAADGDE
+757 DKAAADGDG

>member
-1 MAKLRCRLC
+1 MVVATCAEAYARTEVSHKGGVDAPQRTLQRTDDGITVAYMFTGNVPSACNAGDGGCVWRIDGFGLRDAP
-10 GGKLV
+10 GGYATPFRV
-15 NNRCTFCGLDNSCYD
+15 DAFAVPEGCTA
-30 RDRTYQKTFSD
+30 
-41 QRRVERNAE
+41 V
-50 RGTPAQ
+50 
-56 PVQQPVQPQ
+56 V
-65 PVQKQP
+65 
-71 VQKQPVR
+71 
-78 QGSVRPAMPAKTASD
+78 
-93 PRSVYRKTGAPA
+93 
-105 PKKSGWIAWITIL
+105 
-118 IIILCAFISFLSS
+118 
-131 GGFTLPDSFGSIT
+131 
-144 SDGTYSDPSGESID
+144 
-158 WDPYTGVTR
+158 
-167 DIPADGETY
+167 
-176 ETVLGTGAY
+176 ETVDSAFVDY
-185 KTGIHLPEGVYEIES
+185 
-200 YNPNS
+200 
-205 KFHLSMR
+205 
-212 LNYPNGFDKKMAK
+212 D
-225 SDGRDLGKLGGD
+225 
-237 IMIHG
+237 
-242 RSGTVGCFPV
+242 
-252 GDIAIEEIF
+252 
-261 TICRLAPARRIP
+261 CRLAPARRIP

-467 GQYMEHH
+467 GQYMEYH

-488 YGCMDGEG
+488 YGCMDGECDETPDIYRGRLSVSSPEEAATVVDKIIGYEKRPPTDAGFYERGVNCADYLDNDNGVADDYEDRRYVQTAEEIRAYMLGQGKDVERVYSTNYEITPKYWNRNYFSFGEPIPEDMLKPAFAWDGNEG

>member
-1 MAKLRCRLC
+1 MKRVYGISKLLVAALVVATCAEAYARTEVSHK
-10 GGKLV
+10 GGVDAPQRTLQRTDDGITV
-15 NNRCTFCGLDNSCYD
+15 AYTFAGNAPSACNVGDGGCVWRIEGFGLRDAPGGYATPFRVDAFAVPEGCTA
-30 RDRTYQKTFSD
+30 
-41 QRRVERNAE
+41 V
-50 RGTPAQ
+50 
-56 PVQQPVQPQ
+56 V
-65 PVQKQP
+65 
-71 VQKQPVR
+71 
-78 QGSVRPAMPAKTASD
+78 
-93 PRSVYRKTGAPA
+93 
-105 PKKSGWIAWITIL
+105 
-118 IIILCAFISFLSS
+118 
-131 GGFTLPDSFGSIT
+131 
-144 SDGTYSDPSGESID
+144 
-158 WDPYTGVTR
+158 
-167 DIPADGETY
+167 
-176 ETVLGTGAY
+176 ETVDSAFVDY
-185 KTGIHLPEGVYEIES
+185 
-200 YNPNS
+200 
-205 KFHLSMR
+205 
-212 LNYPNGFDKKMAK
+212 D
-225 SDGRDLGKLGGD
+225 
-237 IMIHG
+237 
-242 RSGTVGCFPV
+242 
-252 GDIAIEEIF
+252 
-261 TICRLAPARRIP
+261 CRLAPARRIP

-295 YPRKVAV
+295 FPRNV
-302 AAWRGSV
+302 AAAAGRVDV

-363 LPADNMLGNITM
+363 LPADNMLGNIIM

-396 DTRDYLIISVDKYAE
+396 DTRDYLIISVNKYAE

-488 YGCMDGEG
+488 YGCMDGECDETPDIYRGRLSVSSPEEAATVVDKIIGYEKRPPTDAGFYERGVNCADYLDNDNGVADDYEDRRYVQTAEEIRAYMLGQGKDVERVYSTNYEITPKYWNRNYFSFGEPIPEDMLKPAFAWDGNEG

-526 VKHVD
+526 MKHVD

-661 YHCFGDPSMQICTEM
+661 YHCFGDPSMQIRTEM

-757 DKAAADGDE
+757 DKAAADGDG

>member
-1 MAKLRCRLC
+1 MVVATCAEAYARTEVSHKGGVDAPQRTVQRTDDGITVAYMFTGNVPSACNAGDGGCVWRIDGFGLRDAP
-10 GGKLV
+10 GGYATPFRV
-15 NNRCTFCGLDNSCYD
+15 DAFAVPEGCTA
-30 RDRTYQKTFSD
+30 
-41 QRRVERNAE
+41 V
-50 RGTPAQ
+50 
-56 PVQQPVQPQ
+56 V
-65 PVQKQP
+65 
-71 VQKQPVR
+71 
-78 QGSVRPAMPAKTASD
+78 
-93 PRSVYRKTGAPA
+93 
-105 PKKSGWIAWITIL
+105 
-118 IIILCAFISFLSS
+118 
-131 GGFTLPDSFGSIT
+131 
-144 SDGTYSDPSGESID
+144 
-158 WDPYTGVTR
+158 
-167 DIPADGETY
+167 
-176 ETVLGTGAY
+176 ETVDSAFVDY
-185 KTGIHLPEGVYEIES
+185 
-200 YNPNS
+200 
-205 KFHLSMR
+205 
-212 LNYPNGFDKKMAK
+212 D
-225 SDGRDLGKLGGD
+225 
-237 IMIHG
+237 
-242 RSGTVGCFPV
+242 
-252 GDIAIEEIF
+252 
-261 TICRLAPARRIP
+261 CRLAPARRIP

-447 YAENPALYYLLIV
+447 YAENPALYYLFIV

-488 YGCMDGEG
+488 YGCMDGECDETPDIYRGRLSVSSPEEAATVVDKIIGYEKRPPTDAGFYERGVNCADYLDNDNGVADDYEDRRYVQTAEEIRAYMLGQGKDVERVYSTNYEITPKYWNRNYFSFGEPIPEDMLKPAFAWDGNEG

>member
-1 MAKLRCRLC
+1 MVVATCAEAYARTEVSHKRGVDAPQRIVQHEDNGITVAYMFTGNVPSACNAGDGGCVWRIEGFGLRDAP
-10 GGKLV
+10 GGYATPFRV
-15 NNRCTFCGLDNSCYD
+15 DAFAVPEGCTA
-30 RDRTYQKTFSD
+30 
-41 QRRVERNAE
+41 V
-50 RGTPAQ
+50 
-56 PVQQPVQPQ
+56 V
-65 PVQKQP
+65 
-71 VQKQPVR
+71 
-78 QGSVRPAMPAKTASD
+78 
-93 PRSVYRKTGAPA
+93 
-105 PKKSGWIAWITIL
+105 
-118 IIILCAFISFLSS
+118 
-131 GGFTLPDSFGSIT
+131 
-144 SDGTYSDPSGESID
+144 
-158 WDPYTGVTR
+158 
-167 DIPADGETY
+167 
-176 ETVLGTGAY
+176 ETVDSAFVDY
-185 KTGIHLPEGVYEIES
+185 
-200 YNPNS
+200 
-205 KFHLSMR
+205 
-212 LNYPNGFDKKMAK
+212 D
-225 SDGRDLGKLGGD
+225 
-237 IMIHG
+237 
-242 RSGTVGCFPV
+242 
-252 GDIAIEEIF
+252 
-261 TICRLAPARRIP
+261 CRLAPARRIP
-273 EKGTAAEGVVKEGG
+273 EKGTAAEGVVKESG

-437 DAVKA
+437 NEVKA

-488 YGCMDGEG
+488 YGCMDGEGDETPDIYRGRLSVSSPEEAATVVDKIIGYEKTPPTDAGFYERGVNCADYLDNDNGVADDYEDRRYVQTAEEIRAYMLGQGKDVERVYSTNYEITPKYWNRNYFSFGEPIPEDMLKPAFAWDGNEG

-661 YHCFGDPSMQICTEM
+661 YHCFGDPSMQIRTEM

>member
-1 MAKLRCRLC
+1 MVVATCAEAYARTEVSHKGGVDAPQRTVQRTDDGITVAYTFAGNAPSACNDGDGGCVWRIDGFGLRDAP
-10 GGKLV
+10 GGYA
-15 NNRCTFCGLDNSCYD
+15 TPF
-30 RDRTYQKTFSD
+30 
-41 QRRVERNAE
+41 RVDAFAVPE
-50 RGTPAQ
+50 G
-56 PVQQPVQPQ
+56 
-65 PVQKQP
+65 
-71 VQKQPVR
+71 
-78 QGSVRPAMPAKTASD
+78 
-93 PRSVYRKTGAPA
+93 
-105 PKKSGWIAWITIL
+105 
-118 IIILCAFISFLSS
+118 CAA
-131 GGFTLPDSFGSIT
+131 
-144 SDGTYSDPSGESID
+144 
-158 WDPYTGVTR
+158 VV
-167 DIPADGETY
+167 
-176 ETVLGTGAY
+176 ETVDSAFVDY
-185 KTGIHLPEGVYEIES
+185 
-200 YNPNS
+200 
-205 KFHLSMR
+205 
-212 LNYPNGFDKKMAK
+212 D
-225 SDGRDLGKLGGD
+225 
-237 IMIHG
+237 
-242 RSGTVGCFPV
+242 
-252 GDIAIEEIF
+252 
-261 TICRLAPARRIP
+261 CRLAPARRIP

-349 ARAMAGAPATKPVI
+349 ARTAAGAPAAKPVI

-488 YGCMDGEG
+488 YGCMDGECDETPDIYRGRLSVSSPEEAATVVDKIIGYEKRPPTDAGFYERGVNCADYLDNDNGVADDYEDRRYVQTAEEIRAYMLGQGKDVERVYSTNYEITPKYWNRNYFSFGEPIPEDMLKPAFAWDGNEG

>member
-1 MAKLRCRLC
+1 MVVATCAEAYARTEVSHKGGVDAPQRTVQRTDDGITVAYMFTGNAPSACNAGDGGCVWRIEGFGLRDAP
-10 GGKLV
+10 GGYATPFRV
-15 NNRCTFCGLDNSCYD
+15 DAFAVPEGCTA
-30 RDRTYQKTFSD
+30 
-41 QRRVERNAE
+41 V
-50 RGTPAQ
+50 
-56 PVQQPVQPQ
+56 V
-65 PVQKQP
+65 
-71 VQKQPVR
+71 
-78 QGSVRPAMPAKTASD
+78 
-93 PRSVYRKTGAPA
+93 
-105 PKKSGWIAWITIL
+105 
-118 IIILCAFISFLSS
+118 
-131 GGFTLPDSFGSIT
+131 
-144 SDGTYSDPSGESID
+144 
-158 WDPYTGVTR
+158 
-167 DIPADGETY
+167 
-176 ETVLGTGAY
+176 ETVDSAFVDY
-185 KTGIHLPEGVYEIES
+185 
-200 YNPNS
+200 
-205 KFHLSMR
+205 
-212 LNYPNGFDKKMAK
+212 D
-225 SDGRDLGKLGGD
+225 
-237 IMIHG
+237 
-242 RSGTVGCFPV
+242 
-252 GDIAIEEIF
+252 
-261 TICRLAPARRIP
+261 CRLAPARRIP
-273 EKGTAAEGVVKEGG
+273 EKGTAAEGVVKESG

-295 YPRKVAV
+295 FPRNV
-302 AAWRGSV
+302 AAAAGRVDV
-309 YRGREICNVV
+309 YRGREICNIV

-327 AANKARAYSK
+327 AANKARAYTR

-349 ARAMAGAPATKPVI
+349 ARTAAGAPAAKPVV
-363 LPADNMLGNITM
+363 LPGDNMLGNITM

-411 AVDRFAEWKEL
+411 AVDRFAAWKEL

-460 GDHDDVP
+460 GDHDDVS

-488 YGCMDGEG
+488 YGCMDGECDETPDIYRGRLSVSSPEEAATVVDKIIGYEKTPPTDAGFYERGVNCADYLDNDNGVADDYEDRRYVQTAEEIRAYMLGQGKDVERVYSTNYEITPKYWNRNYFSFGEPIPEDMLKPAFAWDGNEG

-757 DKAAADGDE
+757 DKAAADGDG

>member
-1 MAKLRCRLC
+1 MVVATCAEAYARTEVSHKGGVDAPQRTLQCTDDGITVAYTFAGNAPSACNDGDGGCVWRIDGFGLRDAP
-10 GGKLV
+10 GGYATPFRV
-15 NNRCTFCGLDNSCYD
+15 DAFAVPEGCTA
-30 RDRTYQKTFSD
+30 
-41 QRRVERNAE
+41 V
-50 RGTPAQ
+50 
-56 PVQQPVQPQ
+56 V
-65 PVQKQP
+65 
-71 VQKQPVR
+71 
-78 QGSVRPAMPAKTASD
+78 
-93 PRSVYRKTGAPA
+93 
-105 PKKSGWIAWITIL
+105 
-118 IIILCAFISFLSS
+118 
-131 GGFTLPDSFGSIT
+131 
-144 SDGTYSDPSGESID
+144 
-158 WDPYTGVTR
+158 
-167 DIPADGETY
+167 
-176 ETVLGTGAY
+176 ETVDSAFVDY
-185 KTGIHLPEGVYEIES
+185 
-200 YNPNS
+200 
-205 KFHLSMR
+205 
-212 LNYPNGFDKKMAK
+212 D
-225 SDGRDLGKLGGD
+225 
-237 IMIHG
+237 
-242 RSGTVGCFPV
+242 
-252 GDIAIEEIF
+252 
-261 TICRLAPARRIP
+261 CRLAPARRIP

-295 YPRKVAV
+295 FPRNV
-302 AAWRGSV
+302 AAAAGRVDV

-349 ARAMAGAPATKPVI
+349 ARTAAGAPAAKPVV
-363 LPADNMLGNITM
+363 LPGDNMLGNITM

-427 HKVLKGSWNS
+427 HKVLKGCWNS
-437 DAVKA
+437 DEVKA

-488 YGCMDGEG
+488 YGCMDGECDETPDIYRGRLSVSSPEEAATVVDKIIGYEKRPPTDAGFYERGVNCADYLDNDNGVADDYEDRRYVQTAEEIRAYMLGQGKDVERVYSTNYEITPKYWNRNYFSFGEPIPEDMLKPAFAWDGNEG

-598 PGLRPKFPGVNSL
+598 PGMRPKFPGVNSL

-661 YHCFGDPSMQICTEM
+661 YHCFGDPSMQIRTEM

-693 VGNGG
+693 VANGG

>member
-1 MAKLRCRLC
+1 MVVATCAEAYARTEVSHKGGVDAPQRTLQRTDDGITVAYTFAGNAPSACNDGDGGCVWRIEGFGLRDAP
-10 GGKLV
+10 GGYATPFRV
-15 NNRCTFCGLDNSCYD
+15 DAFAVPEGCTA
-30 RDRTYQKTFSD
+30 
-41 QRRVERNAE
+41 V
-50 RGTPAQ
+50 
-56 PVQQPVQPQ
+56 V
-65 PVQKQP
+65 
-71 VQKQPVR
+71 
-78 QGSVRPAMPAKTASD
+78 
-93 PRSVYRKTGAPA
+93 
-105 PKKSGWIAWITIL
+105 
-118 IIILCAFISFLSS
+118 
-131 GGFTLPDSFGSIT
+131 
-144 SDGTYSDPSGESID
+144 
-158 WDPYTGVTR
+158 
-167 DIPADGETY
+167 
-176 ETVLGTGAY
+176 ETVDSAFVDY
-185 KTGIHLPEGVYEIES
+185 
-200 YNPNS
+200 
-205 KFHLSMR
+205 
-212 LNYPNGFDKKMAK
+212 D
-225 SDGRDLGKLGGD
+225 
-237 IMIHG
+237 
-242 RSGTVGCFPV
+242 
-252 GDIAIEEIF
+252 
-261 TICRLAPARRIP
+261 CRLAPARRIP

-349 ARAMAGAPATKPVI
+349 ARAMAGAPATKPAV
-363 LPADNMLGNITM
+363 LPGDNMLGNTTL

-385 AVKATGVAAGD
+385 AVKATGAAAGD

-488 YGCMDGEG
+488 YGCMDGEGDETPDIYRGRLSVSSPEEAATVVDKIIGYEKRPPTDAGFYERGVNCADYLDNDNGVADDYEDRRYVQTAEEIRAYMLGQGKDVERVYSTNYEITPKYWNRNYFSFGEPIPEDMLKPAFAWDGNEG

-757 DKAAADGDE
+757 DKAAADGDG

>member
-1 MAKLRCRLC
+1 MLVVAAWAGAYARPEMPQDGGVEAPQRTVQRTDDGITVAYTFTGNGPSACNARDGGCVWRIEGFGLRDAP
-10 GGKLV
+10 GGYATPFRV
-15 NNRCTFCGLDNSCYD
+15 DAFAVPEGCT
-30 RDRTYQKTFSD
+30 T
-41 QRRVERNAE
+41 V
-50 RGTPAQ
+50 
-56 PVQQPVQPQ
+56 V
-65 PVQKQP
+65 
-71 VQKQPVR
+71 
-78 QGSVRPAMPAKTASD
+78 
-93 PRSVYRKTGAPA
+93 
-105 PKKSGWIAWITIL
+105 
-118 IIILCAFISFLSS
+118 
-131 GGFTLPDSFGSIT
+131 
-144 SDGTYSDPSGESID
+144 
-158 WDPYTGVTR
+158 
-167 DIPADGETY
+167 
-176 ETVLGTGAY
+176 ETVDSAFVDY
-185 KTGIHLPEGVYEIES
+185 
-200 YNPNS
+200 
-205 KFHLSMR
+205 
-212 LNYPNGFDKKMAK
+212 D
-225 SDGRDLGKLGGD
+225 
-237 IMIHG
+237 
-242 RSGTVGCFPV
+242 
-252 GDIAIEEIF
+252 
-261 TICRLAPARRIP
+261 CRLAPARRIP

-385 AVKATGVAAGD
+385 AVKATGAAAGD

-488 YGCMDGEG
+488 YGCMDGEGDETPDIYRGRLSVSSPEEAATVVDKIIGYEKRPPTDAGFYERGVNCADYLDNDNGVADDYEDRRYVQTAEEIRAYMLGQGKDVERVYSTNYEITPKYWNRNYFSFGEPIPEDMLKPAFAWDGNEG

-661 YHCFGDPSMQICTEM
+661 YHCFGDPSLQICTEM

-757 DKAAADGDE
+757 DKAAADGDG

>member
-1 MAKLRCRLC
+1 MVVATCAEAYARTEVSHKGGVDAPQRTVQRTDDGITVAYMFTGNVPSACNAGDGGCVWRIEGFGLRDAP
-10 GGKLV
+10 GGYATPFRV
-15 NNRCTFCGLDNSCYD
+15 DAFAVPEGCT
-30 RDRTYQKTFSD
+30 T
-41 QRRVERNAE
+41 V
-50 RGTPAQ
+50 
-56 PVQQPVQPQ
+56 V
-65 PVQKQP
+65 
-71 VQKQPVR
+71 
-78 QGSVRPAMPAKTASD
+78 
-93 PRSVYRKTGAPA
+93 
-105 PKKSGWIAWITIL
+105 
-118 IIILCAFISFLSS
+118 
-131 GGFTLPDSFGSIT
+131 
-144 SDGTYSDPSGESID
+144 
-158 WDPYTGVTR
+158 
-167 DIPADGETY
+167 
-176 ETVLGTGAY
+176 ETVDSAFVDY
-185 KTGIHLPEGVYEIES
+185 
-200 YNPNS
+200 
-205 KFHLSMR
+205 
-212 LNYPNGFDKKMAK
+212 D
-225 SDGRDLGKLGGD
+225 
-237 IMIHG
+237 
-242 RSGTVGCFPV
+242 
-252 GDIAIEEIF
+252 
-261 TICRLAPARRIP
+261 CRLAPARRIP

-302 AAWRGSV
+302 AAERGDI

-496 DIRRAINSGVFYVL
+496 DETPDIYRGRLSVSSPEEAATVVDKIIGYEKTPPTDAGFYERGVNCADYLDNDNGVADDYEDRRYVQTAEEIRAYMLGQGKDVERVYSTNYEITPKYWNRNYFSFGEPIPEDMLKPAFAWDGNEGDIRAAINGGVFYVL

-736 GHNRIPYIDAGKLTG
+736 GHNRIPFIDAGKLTG

>member
-1 MAKLRCRLC
+1 MVVATCAEAYARTEVSHKGGVDAPQRTVQRTDDGITVAYMFTGNVPSACNVGDGGCVWRIEGFGLRDAP
-10 GGKLV
+10 GGYATPFRV
-15 NNRCTFCGLDNSCYD
+15 DAFAVPEGCTA
-30 RDRTYQKTFSD
+30 
-41 QRRVERNAE
+41 V
-50 RGTPAQ
+50 
-56 PVQQPVQPQ
+56 V
-65 PVQKQP
+65 
-71 VQKQPVR
+71 
-78 QGSVRPAMPAKTASD
+78 
-93 PRSVYRKTGAPA
+93 
-105 PKKSGWIAWITIL
+105 
-118 IIILCAFISFLSS
+118 
-131 GGFTLPDSFGSIT
+131 
-144 SDGTYSDPSGESID
+144 
-158 WDPYTGVTR
+158 
-167 DIPADGETY
+167 
-176 ETVLGTGAY
+176 ETVDSAFVDY
-185 KTGIHLPEGVYEIES
+185 
-200 YNPNS
+200 
-205 KFHLSMR
+205 
-212 LNYPNGFDKKMAK
+212 D
-225 SDGRDLGKLGGD
+225 
-237 IMIHG
+237 
-242 RSGTVGCFPV
+242 
-252 GDIAIEEIF
+252 
-261 TICRLAPARRIP
+261 CRLAPARRIP

-295 YPRKVAV
+295 FPRNV
-302 AAWRGSV
+302 AAAAGRVDV

-396 DTRDYLIISVDKYAE
+396 DTRGYLIISVDKYAE

-488 YGCMDGEG
+488 YGCMDGECDETPDIYRGRLSVSSPEEAATVVDKIIGYEKRPPTDAGFYERGVNCADYLDNDNGVADDYEDRRYVQTAEEIRAYMLGQGKDVERVYSTNYEITPKYWNRNYFSFGEPIPEDMLKPAFAWDGNEG